1 MRAHSPRGA
10 WCPHCGAIPR
20 ALSVGP
26 DQSPTP
32 FLPRAPPSALQ
43 GLSAAA
49 VPVQQMR
56 KPRLGGAE
64 RHGPALREQL
74 RSQPHPLLP
83 AGRAVGKCPPVCAPL
98 TAPPGQAGRH
108 FMPGT
113 PVLPHKE
120 PAAERGV
127 RGAREGRNSHRTRHH
142 GWVAAGP
149 PGTQGPRVGNAQ
161 WDALKTPALLQP
173 PRPFTQPTEGKTDHQ
188 GGGGQP
194 ARGGRWE
201 AGHFQEGSFWGVPGR
216 EAGPRPGEVTGRG
229 GRAASG
235 ALPSEGNA
243 EGLRASRAE
252 GGTGARDTGRPAQG
266 RGQTRRNRPRA
277 ERGRTQAGPL
287 LAA

>member
-10 WCPHCGAIPR
+10 WCPRCGAIPR

-64 RHGPALREQL
+64 RHGTALREQP

-127 RGAREGRNSHRTRHH
+127 RGAREGRNSHRSRHH

-161 WDALKTPALLQP
+161 WDALKTRPSSSRRDLSPSQP
-173 PRPFTQPTEGKTDHQ
+173 KGRPTTREAEVSQRGVVAGRQ
-188 GGGGQP
+188 GTSRRGASGGSLGGRQ
-194 ARGGRWE
+194 AQGLERSRGG
-201 AGHFQEGSFWGVPGR
+201 AAAQPQEPFHR
-216 EAGPRPGEVTGRG
+216 RG
-229 GRAASG
+229 
-235 ALPSEGNA
+235 
-243 EGLRASRAE
+243 
-252 GGTGARDTGRPAQG
+252 
-266 RGQTRRNRPRA
+266 TRRA
-277 ERGRTQAGPL
+277 
-287 LAA
+287 